1 MVRLA
6 PFEVERWMDEYERTP
21 GVINIAETCAASI
34 SIDELVALSE
44 DKSGKSPIDTST
56 CLVYGAIPGSEALRS
71 NIASQ
76 HENLS
81 SENVLITQGAIAAN
95 FLTLYALV
103 GPGDHVICVYP
114 TYQQLYSVP
123 RSLGADVTLWKLTAE
138 NGFVPDVAEL
148 EALVRPN
155 TKMIIINNPNN
166 PTGASIPRSVL
177 AALAATAR
185 ARDMTILSDEVYR
198 PLFHALHDDAGA
210 AVPPS
215 ITGLGYDKVI
225 ATGSMS
231 KAYALAGLRIGWAA
245 SPSAALLA
253 RLASARDYTTISVS
267 RLDDQVAAY
276 ALAPPVRAPLLRRNV
291 ALARTNRALVE
302 AFVDAHAGV
311 CSWVRPSAG
320 TTAFLRFERDGAPVD
335 DVAFARDVLDRT
347 KVFFVPGSKCF
358 GDGGDFK
365 GYVRIGYVCHTEVL
379 KEGLEKL
386 GGYLEAHFK

>member
-215 ITGLGYDKVI
+215 ITGLGYDK
-225 ATGSMS
+225 
-231 KAYALAGLRIGWAA
+231 
-245 SPSAALLA
+245 
-253 RLASARDYTTISVS
+253 
-267 RLDDQVAAY
+267 
-276 ALAPPVRAPLLRRNV
+276 
-291 ALARTNRALVE
+291 

>member
-166 PTGASIPRSVL
+166 PTGASIPRSV
-177 AALAATAR
+177 
-185 ARDMTILSDEVYR
+185 
-198 PLFHALHDDAGA
+198 
-210 AVPPS
+210 
-215 ITGLGYDKVI
+215 
-225 ATGSMS
+225 
-231 KAYALAGLRIGWAA
+231 
-245 SPSAALLA
+245 
-253 RLASARDYTTISVS
+253 
-267 RLDDQVAAY
+267 
-276 ALAPPVRAPLLRRNV
+276 
-291 ALARTNRALVE
+291 
-302 AFVDAHAGV
+302 
-311 CSWVRPSAG
+311 
-320 TTAFLRFERDGAPVD
+320 
-335 DVAFARDVLDRT
+335 
-347 KVFFVPGSKCF
+347 FFVPGSKCF

>member
-1 MVRLA
+1 
-6 PFEVERWMDEYERTP
+6 MDEYERTP

-215 ITGLGYDKVI
+215 ITGLGYDNVI

>member
-1 MVRLA
+1 MVGLA

-177 AALAATAR
+177 AALVGTAR